1 MHRIKF
7 YTIMKK
13 TLLLAGM
20 LSATM
25 SFAQGN
31 NFNFEKVAGNLDLP
45 STKDGSLATAIIN
58 GKRAVL
64 VSGNISDR
72 LPRTW
77 LYLYNG
83 SKFVRDTTAPFQ
95 SISKGQSIFV
105 DIDKDGDED
114 VALIGIDGSRRYFI
128 TYENNGGTFTKKQD
142 LSSEGLS
149 EASINAGDYNN
160 DGYPDFI
167 ITGSDRNGNKYT
179 LIYDNN
185 NGTFTKNT
193 NHNFKG
199 VYQGDAKF
207 LHTNGDGKLDVVLTG
222 DIGDNGIVHIYT
234 QNDAGTFVLKQN
246 LLDLD
251 SQDNTPYGYTGASI
265 AVGNLSGNGEG
276 YSDFVII
283 GRGHTDDGAYVF
295 KNEKD
300 ETDEGRFIPAHSFGK
315 LYSGGGKNAV
325 TIADLNKDGKNDIV
339 FASGN
344 EDEGTA
350 EIFIY
355 KNTSPEGFVEFTR
368 DETLNSSLEFGQ
380 EGSVLAFDYD
390 EDGDTDLFVTGMNAE
405 GEIALAFLKN
415 NAPTLSNK
423 EVATKASV
431 ELYPNPVSNEF
442 RLKGIDKVS
451 QISIYDMSGRLVKTF
466 ASQSQYN
473 ISGLAKG
480 TYIVLVKGDKG
491 THQFKIVKN

>member
-1 MHRIKF
+1 
-7 YTIMKK
+7 MKK

-20 LSATM
+20 LSATV

-31 NFNFEKVAGNLDLP
+31 ALALEKVKGNLGLP
-45 STKDGSLATAIIN
+45 STKDGSLATTIIN

-72 LPRTW
+72 LPKTW
-77 LYLYNG
+77 LYLYDG
-83 SKFVRDTTAPFQ
+83 SKFARDTKAVFQ
-95 SISKGQSIFV
+95 GVKGQSIFV
-105 DIDKDGDED
+105 DIDKDGDDD
-114 VALIGIDGSRRYFI
+114 VVLIGIDGNRRYFI
-128 TYENNGGTFTKKQD
+128 TYENNGGTFIKKQD
-142 LSSEGLS
+142 LSTEGLS
-149 EASINAGDYNN
+149 DASVDAGDYNR
-160 DGYPDFI
+160 DGYPDLI
-167 ITGSDRNGNKYT
+167 VTGLEYSNRTYT
-179 LIYDNN
+179 KRTFIYDNQ
-185 NGTFTKNT
+185 NGTFTKNET
-193 NHNFKG
+193 HNFTG
-199 VYQGDAKF
+199 VSSGDAKF
-207 LHTNGDGKLDVVLTG
+207 LHTNGDSRLDVVLTG
-222 DIGDNGIVHIYT
+222 DIGNNGVVQVYT
-234 QNDAGTFVLKQN
+234 QNELGTFELKQN

-251 SQDNTPYGYTGASI
+251 SGSDTPYGYTGASI

-276 YSDFVII
+276 YSDFVVI
-283 GRGHTDDGAYVF
+283 GRGHTEEGSYVF

-300 ETDEGRFIPAHSFGK
+300 ETDEGRFIPAYSFGK
-315 LYSGGGKNAV
+315 LYAGGGKNAV
-325 TIADLNKDGKNDIV
+325 TIADLDKDGKNDIV

-368 DETLNSSLEFGQ
+368 DEKLNSSLEFGQ

-405 GEIALAFLKN
+405 GEIGLAFLKN

-423 EVATKASV
+423 EIATKTSV

-466 ASQSQYN
+466 ASQSQYD

-480 TYIVLVKGDKG
+480 NYIVLVKGAT
-491 THQFKIVKN
+491 THQFKIVKK

>member
-1 MHRIKF
+1 MNKVVF
-7 YTIMKK
+7 
-13 TLLLAGM
+13 LAGM
-20 LSATM
+20 LSATV
-25 SFAQGN
+25 SFAQER
-31 NFNFEKVAGNLDLP
+31 FFTFEEVKGNLSLP
-45 STKDGSLATAIIN
+45 STKDGSLATAVIN
-58 GKRAVL
+58 EKKAVL

-72 LPRTW
+72 LPKTW
-77 LYLYNG
+77 LYLYDG
-83 SKFVRDTTAPFQ
+83 TKFVRDTTAPFQ

-142 LSSEGLS
+142 LSTEGLS

-160 DGYPDFI
+160 DGYLDLI
-167 ITGSDRNGNKYT
+167 VTGSNRSGNKYT

-185 NGTFTKNT
+185 NGIFTKNT
-193 NHNFKG
+193 THNFKG
-199 VYQGDAKF
+199 VYMGDAKF

-222 DIGDNGIVHIYT
+222 DIGDGGIVHIYT
-234 QNDAGTFVLKQN
+234 QNEAGTFELKQT

-251 SQDNTPYGYTGASI
+251 SSDNTPYGYTGASI
-265 AVGNLSGNGEG
+265 AVGNLSGNEER
-276 YSDFVII
+276 YSDFIVI
-283 GRGHTDDGAYVF
+283 GRGHTNEGAYVF
-295 KNEKD
+295 KNEKN

-315 LYSGGGKNAV
+315 LFAGGGKNAV
-325 TIADLNKDGKNDIV
+325 TIADLDKDGKNDIV

-368 DETLNSSLEFGQ
+368 DETLNSSLGFGQ

-390 EDGDTDLFVTGMNAE
+390 EDGDTDLFVTGMNTE
-405 GEIALAFLKN
+405 GEIGLAFLKN
-415 NAPTLSNK
+415 NAPPLSNK
-423 EVATKASV
+423 EVAAKASV

-442 RLKGIDKVS
+442 QLKGLDRVS

-466 ASQSQYN
+466 ASQPQYD

-480 TYIVLVKGDKG
+480 NYIVLVKGDT
-491 THQFKIVKN
+491 THQFKIVKK